1 MTTGST
7 TDNSAPRAGADTGSA
22 GPRHRPALP
31 ARWRITAWIML
42 TTFLLL
48 AVVFVMTR
56 NLLLRDVDSRAN
68 NDVSQEASEFR
79 RFAAEGVDPT
89 TSQPFDSVSRLLEV
103 FLSRQ
108 SAGQGEVMA
117 GVVGDNEILELPG
130 NAWPAA
136 GEGSR
141 VLAELRS
148 QPGSAGVLL
157 TAHGEIRWGKVDLE
171 PIGAGSP
178 GTTPASSRPGTFIV
192 GIYTDPGRELVDR
205 TMRVLALVGLAGMII
220 TTGVAY
226 LVAGR
231 ILAPV
236 RSVRTV
242 AEEIGE
248 NDLTARVPVRG
259 RDDIAALAQTFNA
272 MLDRIENAYTTQRQ
286 FVDDA
291 GHELRTPITVVRGHL
306 ELLPDDPDERRKTL
320 DLVDSELVRMGRIV
334 GDLLVLAKSEQPDF
348 VVTRTIDAAQLM
360 LDIESKVQPLG
371 EREWLLMEVAEGP
384 CPLDPERITQA
395 MLQFAS
401 NAVRHTRA
409 GSVIQ
414 LGSRFA
420 GSGAQRRLSIWIT
433 DDGPG
438 VEAEDAPKI
447 FERFQRGR
455 TSSAPEHSSGA
466 GLGLAIV
473 RAIADA
479 HAGVAWVRSVPGHGA
494 TFGIDV
500 PAPDLPADLPSVG
513 TPPETEK
520 GILR

>member
-1 MTTGST
+1 MTTRT
-7 TDNSAPRAGADTGSA
+7 TDDAD
-22 GPRHRPALP
+22 GPRTAESVGVRQRPALS

-48 AVVFVMTR
+48 AVVFVVTR

-68 NDVSQEASEFR
+68 HDVAQEASEFR
-79 RFAAEGVDPT
+79 TFAAEGVDPT
-89 TSQPFDSVSRLLEV
+89 TTEPFTSVSRLLEV

-117 GVVGDNEILELPG
+117 GVVGDTEILELPG

-136 GEGSR
+136 GEGPR
-141 VLAELRS
+141 VLDELRA
-148 QPGSAGVLL
+148 QTGPAGVLM
-157 TAHGEIRWGKVDLE
+157 TDHGEIRWGKVDLE
-171 PIGAGSP
+171 PVGASP
-178 GTTPASSRPGTFIV
+178 ADPAAAQPGTFIV

-205 TMRVLALVGLAGMII
+205 TMRVLAIVGLAGMIV

-236 RSVRTV
+236 RSVRVV
-242 AEEIGE
+242 AAEISE
-248 NDLTARVPVRG
+248 NDLTARVPVIG
-259 RDDIAALAQTFNA
+259 RDDVAALAQTFNA
-272 MLDRIENAYTTQRQ
+272 MLDRIEDAYTTQRQ

-306 ELLPDDPDERRKTL
+306 ELLPDDPEERRKTL
-320 DLVDSELVRMGRIV
+320 DLVDSELGRMGRIV
-334 GDLLVLAKSEQPDF
+334 GDLLLLAKSEQPDF
-348 VVTRTIDAAQLM
+348 VVARTADAAQLM

-371 EREWLLMEVAEGP
+371 DRQWLLMEVAEGT
-384 CPLDPERITQA
+384 CTVDHERITQA
-395 MLQFAS
+395 MLQYAS
-401 NAVRHTRA
+401 NAVRHTHD

-420 GSGAQRRLSIWIT
+420 GAGTQRHLSIWIT

-438 VEAEDAPKI
+438 IEQEDAARI

-455 TSSAPEHSSGA
+455 SASAPEHSAGA

-479 HAGVAWVRSVPGHGA
+479 HHGVAWVRSIPGHGA

-500 PAPDLPADLPSVG
+500 PAPDNSYAGAAQSAPG
-513 TPPETEK
+513 EGE
-520 GILR
+520 RR

>member
-1 MTTGST
+1 MTTRT
-7 TDNSAPRAGADTGSA
+7 TDDAKPNPAESA
-22 GPRHRPALP
+22 GVRQRPALS

-48 AVVFVMTR
+48 VVVFVVTR
-56 NLLLRDVDSRAN
+56 NLLLRDVDTRVN
-68 NDVSQEASEFR
+68 NYVAQEASEFR
-79 RFAAEGVDPT
+79 TFAAEGVDPT
-89 TSQPFDSVSRLLEV
+89 TTEPFTSVSRLLEV

-108 SAGQGEVMA
+108 SAGEGEVMA
-117 GVVGDNEILELPG
+117 GVVGDTEILELPG
-130 NAWPAA
+130 NAWPEP
-136 GEGSR
+136 GEGRR
-141 VLAELRS
+141 VLDELRAQS
-148 QPGSAGVLL
+148 GAAGVLM

-171 PIGAGSP
+171 PAGGGSAD
-178 GTTPASSRPGTFIV
+178 PASEAAQPGTFIV

-205 TMRVLALVGLAGMII
+205 TMRVLAMVGLGGMIV

-236 RSVRTV
+236 RSVRMV
-242 AEEIGE
+242 AAEISE
-248 NDLTARVPVRG
+248 NDLTARVPVIG
-259 RDDIAALAQTFNA
+259 RDDVAALAQTFNA
-272 MLDRIENAYTTQRQ
+272 MLDRIEDAYTTQRQ

-306 ELLPDDPDERRKTL
+306 ELLPDDPEERRKTL
-320 DLVDSELVRMGRIV
+320 DLVDSELGRMGRIV
-334 GDLLVLAKSEQPDF
+334 GDLLMLAKSEQPDF
-348 VVTRTIDAAQLM
+348 VAARPTDAAQLM

-371 EREWLLMEVAEGP
+371 DRQWLLMEVAEGP
-384 CPLDPERITQA
+384 CTVDHERITQA
-395 MLQFAS
+395 MLQYAS

-420 GSGAQRRLSIWIT
+420 GVGEQRHLSIWIT

-438 VEAEDAPKI
+438 VEQQDAARI

-455 TSSAPEHSSGA
+455 SASAPQHAAGA

-479 HAGVAWVRSVPGHGA
+479 HHGIAWVRSIPGHGA

-500 PAPDLPADLPSVG
+500 PVPDTTPYTDAAPSVPAEG
-513 TPPETEK
+513 E
-520 GILR
+520 RR